1 MKTKAL
7 KIKQNTLFVY
17 KSVKSVNNKIT
28 TENTDTTGTITT
40 TSGTTGFN
48 K

>member
-1 MKTKAL
+1 MKRKAL

-17 KSVKSVNNKIT
+17 KRKQHVNKAE
-28 TENTDTTGTITT
+28 TETTDTTTVYTT
-40 TSGTTGFN
+40 TVNTTGFN